1 MLILE
6 QGRSSTHSRSCRH
19 LQSGHPVS
27 EQYLLPQPS
36 FIRRLEC
43 RNAFIQD
50 ARL

>member
-6 QGRSSTHSRSCRH
+6 QGRLSTHSRSCRR

-27 EQYLLPQPS
+27 EQYWLPQPP
-36 FIRRLEC
+36 FIRALEC
-43 RNAFIQD
+43 RNAFTQD